1 MDKPLIKRP
10 EPVLNPNNPF
20 CDDILGRE
28 GLADSLTTLVSDT
41 EESVVI
47 ALNGGWGTGKTFFLD
62 RWAYK
67 LQTLQAKGTNPC
79 VIQFNAWQDDDV
91 EDPLL
96 ALVGQIHK
104 YLHAHR
110 ISKDP
115 KISEDF
121 SCKLERFASEAN
133 RLLSIGA
140 KHVSHSVDHKI
151 GVDVYAA
158 VSDIANYQ
166 AKRVEQY
173 EDAIKA
179 RVDVKERLRDLA
191 SAVRKES
198 GFPLVVI
205 VDDLDRCKPS
215 FAISLL
221 ERIKHLFSVPGIVFV
236 LGVDQN
242 QLSCTLRNVYGEGF
256 DAQNYL
262 YRLFDVELFLPKP
275 KLDAYVK
282 SLMSQYTIDDFIKK
296 SALKKDADYI
306 ESTIDEFKAVASYLA
321 ERHNMSL
328 REVDRLIREVSIVL
342 RLCPI
347 KTPVLATLTII
358 CIVLRMR
365 WKSLYGDLVSG
376 DFKPHEVVDTLIGVK
391 PIRPGYVYNAESHI
405 TSIVYACTKNS
416 NITSA
421 ITNLANEL
429 NTSQYWPK
437 DAPKLFSGNQR
448 RVLGMLNNAS
458 TCNIT
463 HNDVKGVDNA
473 LAYLRKWNDGDW

>member
-10 EPVLNPNNPF
+10 ELVIDPSNPF
-20 CDDILGRE
+20 SDDILGRE
-28 GLADSLTTLVSDT
+28 GLADSLTTMVSET

-62 RWAYK
+62 RWAHK
-67 LQTLQAKGTNPC
+67 LQMLQNGTSPC

-104 YLHAHR
+104 CLHAHR

-121 SCKLERFASEAN
+121 SCKLERFASGAN

-140 KHVSHSVDHKI
+140 KHVSHFFDHKI
-151 GVDVYAA
+151 GVDVYEA

-173 EDAIKA
+173 EDAIMA
-179 RVDVKERLRDLA
+179 RVDIKERLRDLA

-198 GFPLVVI
+198 GYPLVII

-221 ERIKHLFSVPGIVFV
+221 ERIKHLFSVPGIVFI

-256 DAQNYL
+256 DSQNYL
-262 YRLFDVELFLPKP
+262 YRLFDIELFLPKP
-275 KLDAYVK
+275 KLEDFVD
-282 SLMSQYTIDDFIKK
+282 SLICQYKIDDFIRK
-296 SALKKDADYI
+296 STQKKDADYI
-306 ESTIDEFKAVASYLA
+306 ESTIDEFRCVASYLA

-328 REVDRLIREVSIVL
+328 REVERLIREVSIVL
-342 RLCPI
+342 ILCPERS
-347 KTPVLATLTII
+347 PVLATLTII
-358 CIVLRMR
+358 CIVLRMK
-365 WKSLYGDLVSG
+365 WKSIYGDLVRG
-376 DFKPHEVVDTLIGVK
+376 DFKPNEVVDALIGVK
-391 PIRPGYVYNAESHI
+391 PIRPGHVYNAESHI

-416 NITSA
+416 NNTSA
-421 ITNLANEL
+421 IANLVNEL

-437 DAPKLFSGNQR
+437 DSPKLFSGNQR
-448 RVLGMLNNAS
+448 RVLGMLDTAS
-458 TCNIT
+458 NCSIT
-463 HNDVKGVDNA
+463 HNDVKGVDDA
-473 LAYLRKWNDGDW
+473 LDYLRKWR